1 MQFECPKC
9 KVLLVSDEVTEGM
22 LVACPECGETFECH
36 PQVTRVKV
44 SKVRTSGGKSK
55 PTGGDSKS
63 MHDKVASAIG
73 IEKLKG
79 FKLSELFA
87 EVFSKHSREEVENY
101 FTTGT
106 EKSTPDILEVDVAW
120 PKPWLFMRMMIA
132 SLILFF
138 LFWAGWKQF
147 GNPRLLPG
155 LMMVGSF
162 AIPISTL
169 VLFMELNVR
178 RNVSL
183 YMVARLA
190 FLGGIFS
197 LLIASVLFR
206 LDGGGLGAMSAGPIE
221 EPAKVLAVALVAR
234 GVKYKYKLN
243 GLLFGA
249 AVGVGFA
256 VFESMGYALD
266 WFVGDTIRGMFEV
279 ADKARDL
286 GEAQYF
292 GTFYGADAMISVI
305 VRRGILSPL
314 GHIVWSAIAGC
325 ALWRVMD
332 GQKFQW
338 RMLCDKRF
346 IRLFLVPVIL
356 HMIWNSP
363 IDLPYYGKFV
373 LVGVVGWF
381 VCLSLVQEGLHE
393 IAAEKSAAK
402 EQQALTN
409 NETVAGEGE

>member
-1 MQFECPKC
+1 M
-9 KVLLVSDEVTEGM
+9 
-22 LVACPECGETFECH
+22 
-36 PQVTRVKV
+36 
-44 SKVRTSGGKSK
+44 
-55 PTGGDSKS
+55 
-63 MHDKVASAIG
+63 
-73 IEKLKG
+73 
-79 FKLSELFA
+79 
-87 EVFSKHSREEVENY
+87 
-101 FTTGT
+101 
-106 EKSTPDILEVDVAW
+106 
-120 PKPWLFMRMMIA
+120 
-132 SLILFF
+132 
-138 LFWAGWKQF
+138 
-147 GNPRLLPG
+147 
-155 LMMVGSF
+155 
-162 AIPISTL
+162 
-169 VLFMELNVR
+169 
-178 RNVSL
+178 
-183 YMVARLA
+183 
-190 FLGGIFS
+190 
-197 LLIASVLFR
+197 LIASVLFR

-346 IRLFLVPVIL
+346 IRLFLVSVIL